1 MITGASSLLAFGPL
15 GPMEMLVI
23 FVVVLLLFGAK
34 RLPQLARSMGK
45 SLGEFR
51 RAKEE
56 FESEIR
62 EAGREIEEVSS
73 LDTNPHGRT
82 TEDHRA

>member
-1 MITGASSLLAFGPL
+1 MNSLEPVLLFGPI
-15 GPMEMLVI
+15 GPPEMIII
-23 FVVVLLLFGAK
+23 FVAVLLLFGAK

-45 SLGEFR
+45 SMGEFR

-62 EAGREIEEVSS
+62 EAGREIEDSTS
-73 LDTNPHGRT
+73 LETNPRGRRT
-82 TEDHRA
+82 SDHRA